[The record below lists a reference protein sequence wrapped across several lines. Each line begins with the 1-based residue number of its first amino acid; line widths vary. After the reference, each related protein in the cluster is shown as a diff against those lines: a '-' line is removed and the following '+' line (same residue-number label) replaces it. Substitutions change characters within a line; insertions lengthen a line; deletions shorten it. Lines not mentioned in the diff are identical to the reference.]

1 MYTIR
6 TIKKGVHTMCKY
18 CEECFGDGRINIE
31 VDVGGYYPDRW
42 VGIDMKN
49 IECPKCEGT
58 GVEQIEEDE

>member
-1 MYTIR
+1 
-6 TIKKGVHTMCKY
+6 MCKY